1 MATNN
6 SQAEV
11 AMAVPPASPSSEHSA
26 VCEVGKIENE
36 LSGIFMLLMLT
47 AGMAALARRLSERR
61 PSPDGKAQTRYLG
74 VDEELSDH
82 MLESVTPFES
92 CSNGDGHAK
101 AYRSVFLDA
110 LRGNFL
116 GFMIIYHFSFDL
128 TMMQLHSL
136 RFSPDATW
144 KEEGLSYAVYVTV
157 CCLLFMTIAPLSKYW
172 GAIIFCAG
180 GWFSVEIWPHM
191 TSNVGAGGFCF
202 VIGCAS
208 ALNLENCLT
217 VSDSRRSG
225 IQRFLK
231 SSLRRLFILAMAACV
246 VTVATYFVDSDE
258 YITFGALHM
267 ICVVSLLHLPFLY
280 VPRCALLMAIFL
292 VILRMMSLEPEPEM
306 KIGNVPGTWDYQP
319 VLPNLA
325 AVLFGVFAH
334 SIGYHRLESLPS
346 VLRLCWA
353 EAPLYYVSEC
363 GLFAFLGRHAV
374 AFYLLH
380 QVAFY
385 PVSVA
390 MAELCGTISV
400 SVE

>member
-1 MATNN
+1 MIL
-6 SQAEV
+6 V
-11 AMAVPPASPSSEHSA
+11 
-26 VCEVGKIENE
+26 I
-36 LSGIFMLLMLT
+36 T
-47 AGMAALARRLSERR
+47 AGMAALARRLSQRQNTQSR
-61 PSPDGKAQTRYLG
+61 HLG

-82 MLESVTPFES
+82 MLESVPQFDI
-92 CSNGDGHAK
+92 CSKGDGRPH

-116 GFMIIYHFSFDL
+116 GFMVIYHFSYDL
-128 TMMQLHSL
+128 TMMRLHSL

-144 KEEGLSYAVYVTV
+144 REEGLSYAMYVTM

-180 GWFSVEIWPHM
+180 GWFSVEFWPHM

-208 ALNLENCLT
+208 ALNLENCIA
-217 VSDSRRSG
+217 VSDSRRAG
-225 IQRFLK
+225 IQRFLH
-231 SSLRRLFILAMAACV
+231 SSFKRLFIIAMAASA
-246 VTVATYFVDSDE
+246 VTVATYLVDSLE

-267 ICVVSLLHLPFLY
+267 ICVVSVLHLPFLY
-280 VPRCALLMAIFL
+280 VPRFAFLVAVFL
-292 VILRMMSLEPEPEM
+292 VILRMMSLEPEPE
-306 KIGNVPGTWDYQP
+306 KRVDNPNAFDYQP

-325 AVLFGVFAH
+325 ALLFGVFAH

-346 VLRLCWA
+346 LLRLCWA
-353 EAPLYYVSEC
+353 EAPLYRVNEC

-374 AFYLLH
+374 LFYLLH

-385 PVSVA
+385 PVSIA
-390 MAELCGTISV
+390 IATLCGTISV
-400 SVE
+400 SML